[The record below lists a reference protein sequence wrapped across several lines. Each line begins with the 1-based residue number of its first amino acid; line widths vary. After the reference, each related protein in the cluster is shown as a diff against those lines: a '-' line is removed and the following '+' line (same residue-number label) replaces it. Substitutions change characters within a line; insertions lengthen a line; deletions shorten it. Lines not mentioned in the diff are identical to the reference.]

1 MELIHKRN
9 EFYEN
14 LISKVNFGNMGEN
27 SKTSTKTAI
36 SDLLWIKFLTLE
48 KTYVK
53 PIITGKIRDFL
64 N

>member
-27 SKTSTKTAI
+27 SKI
-36 SDLLWIKFLTLE
+36 LR
-48 KTYVK
+48 K
-53 PIITGKIRDFL
+53 PLFQIYFG
-64 N
+64 